1 MDNFDLKKFLKKGS
15 FEKNS
20 TQLNENSPGFDNRVQ
35 GGPLPTLESVKAA
48 HQAKKG
54 KAPIQESTTK
64 LFPTLLAFGQE
75 LKLWFEKK
83 KDLEVKLAKG
93 NTQPY
98 YAPVEGNPKLA
109 AIVAGSAKP
118 SELFVIVNDDEGMTT
133 LKELV
138 KNYRMVTIA
147 HINKLKPEERI
158 QFNDQ
163 IVLMRE
169 LPQSRRGRTFEMI
182 LQRFNAEE
190 HNAKLKDLVDKGA
203 RKTLESVEEGE
214 YDVKEYYTS
223 QSQDIKN
230 DYANSEE
237 DYTDRM
243 VMEKIFDII
252 KYHELDP
259 SEVLEVIG
267 QEYGIDFEFGSGDS
281 RR

>member
-1 MDNFDLKKFLKKGS
+1 MDNFDLKKFLKEGS

-118 SELFVIVNDDEGMTT
+118 SELFVIVNDEEGMTT

-138 KNYRMVTIA
+138 KNYRMVTID
-147 HINKLKPEERI
+147 HINKLKPEERL

-182 LQRFNAEE
+182 LQKFNAEE
-190 HNAKLKDLVDKGA
+190 HNAFLKDLVDKGI
-203 RKTLESVEEGE
+203 RRTLESVEEGE
-214 YDVKEYYTS
+214 R
-223 QSQDIKN
+223 N

-267 QEYGIDFEFGSGDS
+267 QEYEIDFEFTSGDS
-281 RR
+281 IGSQDITL

>member
-1 MDNFDLKKFLKKGS
+1 MDNFDLRKFLKEGS

-54 KAPIQESTTK
+54 KEPIQESSTR
-64 LFPTLLAFGQE
+64 LFRTLLAFGEE
-75 LKLWFEKK
+75 LKLWFEDEKGL
-83 KDLEVKLAKG
+83 DVKLAKG

-98 YAPVEGNPKLA
+98 YAPVEGNPKYA
-109 AIVAGSAKP
+109 AIVAGTAKP
-118 SELFVIVNDDEGMTT
+118 SELFVIVNDEEGMTT

-158 QFNDQ
+158 KFNDQ
-163 IVLMRE
+163 IVLMKE

-182 LQRFNAEE
+182 LQKFNAEE
-190 HNAKLKDLVDKGA
+190 HNAMLKDLVDKGI
-203 RKTLESVEEGE
+203 RKTLEEE
-214 YDVKEYYTS
+214 
-223 QSQDIKN
+223 
-230 DYANSEE
+230 AL
-237 DYTDRM
+237 TDREI
-243 VMEKIFDII
+243 MEKIFDVIST
-252 KYHELDP
+252 YDLDP

-281 RR
+281 RGSQDITL